1 MASLTLK
8 DIPAA
13 VHRALK
19 QRAKQSGRSLNR
31 EALAI
36 LKASVTPQ
44 EVSVSDLLATIRQHR
59 QALPGR
65 LCDSLLTEAKTTG
78 RP

>member
-8 DIPAA
+8 DIPAP

-19 QRAKQSGRSLNR
+19 RRAKESGRSLNR

-36 LKASVTPQ
+36 LKASVTP
-44 EVSVSDLLATIRQHR
+44 EKVSVVDLLATIRKHR
-59 QALPGR
+59 QELPGR
-65 LCDSLLTEAKTTG
+65 LNDILLAEAKTTG